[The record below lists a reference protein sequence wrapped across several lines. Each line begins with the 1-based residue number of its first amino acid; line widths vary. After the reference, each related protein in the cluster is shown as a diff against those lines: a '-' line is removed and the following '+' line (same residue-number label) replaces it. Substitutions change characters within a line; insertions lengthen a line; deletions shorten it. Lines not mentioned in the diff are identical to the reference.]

1 MRSLRWLL
9 LAALVLVAAAVL
21 GTYNSQR
28 RQQRSSRRGA
38 PPAIGLNTKTE
49 AVEWEWGQSGN
60 GQPQVH
66 ISAKNMSQS
75 KDGDKAELK
84 DIELRIYT
92 KDGQHFDRIK
102 SAGAQFSTSDNKLYS
117 PGEAEITLDIPTAGE
132 PTHPPTSIRT
142 WAINFD
148 SKTGQAFS
156 DQHVAFTFENGDG
169 TSTGAAYDPATHAL
183 ILNKDVVLNLQG
195 KGPQSLPMKV
205 ESEQLKWDEST
216 SVLELYPW
224 SKLTRGETIVEAGPS
239 TIHMKD
245 KLMSSIDAP
254 NGHGTDK
261 RPGREIEYS
270 ADMIHVDYNE
280 DGKMEKMSGTGNA
293 KLISHATGSA
303 TTVSGNRVEMF
314 FNQENNESVLA
325 TVIATGNG
333 AIESKPLPDPKGDTA
348 DTKILKADTLDLHM
362 RPGGKDIDHINTQ
375 APGTLEFLPNQA
387 SRHHRILKADRMAI
401 AYADKNE
408 IQSFHATNGTTQT
421 WPTDEELKKKTANAA
436 MAFTS
441 SKVIDATF
449 DAHGQLKLMKQQD
462 DFQYTEGV
470 RKALSRNATLENDR
484 NIMTL
489 ETGARISDD
498 TGSTTADDI
507 QINQNTGDFDAKGH
521 AYTTRLPDPKGNDP
535 KKKAGS
541 AMLDDDQPTQG
552 TADRITSSQRN
563 HLIHYSGN
571 AVVWQ
576 TSNRIQADRIDIDRD
591 KKSVVAD
598 GKVVTEFQDEV
609 KKDEARKD
617 DAAKDDKTQ
626 KTAAKSAPTQPI
638 FTLVRAPHMV
648 YTDADRLA
656 IYSGG
661 VDFVRP
667 NLTVKSASLKAYLNE
682 KDSGKDSRVN
692 KALGDGTVQIVEVS
706 PIRQRIGKSDH
717 AEYYTD
723 DNKVVLTGGSPQLTD
738 TIRGNTHGDK
748 LTYFTDDE
756 RLVVDGV
763 PERQVKSHYRKKL

>member
-28 RQQRSSRRGA
+28 RQQRSNRRGA
-38 PPAIGLNTKTE
+38 PPPIGLNTKTE
-49 AVEWEWGQSGN
+49 ALDWEWEQGGN
-60 GQPQVH
+60 GQKVH
-66 ISAKNMSQS
+66 ISAKSMTQS

-92 KDGQHFDRIK
+92 KDGQHFDRVK
-102 SAGAQFSTSDNKLYS
+102 SAGAQFSTTDNKLYS
-117 PGEAEITLDIPTAGE
+117 PGEAEITLDVPTVGE
-132 PTHPPTSIRT
+132 PTHPLTSIRT
-142 WAINFD
+142 QAINFD
-148 SKTGQAFS
+148 SKTGQALS

-169 TSTGAAYDPATHAL
+169 TSTGAAYDPAAHSL
-183 ILNKDVVLNLQG
+183 ILNKDVVLNLHG
-195 KGPQSLPMKV
+195 KNPQSLPMKV

-216 SVLELYPW
+216 SVLQLYPW
-224 SKLTRGETIVEAGPS
+224 SKLTRGDTVVEGAAS

-245 KLMSSIDAP
+245 KLMNSIDAP

-261 RPGREIEYS
+261 RPGRNIEYS
-270 ADMIHVDYNE
+270 ADMIHVDYDE
-280 DGKMEKMSGTGNA
+280 DGKMNKMTGTGNA
-293 KLISHATGSA
+293 KLVSHATGSA

-314 FNQENNESVLA
+314 FNQENGESELA
-325 TVIATGNG
+325 TVVAAGNG
-333 AIESKPLPDPKGDTA
+333 AVESKPVPDPKGDTA

-362 RPGGKDIDHINTQ
+362 RPGGKDIDHVNTQ
-375 APGTLEFLPNQA
+375 APGTLEFLPNQPA
-387 SRHHRILKADRMAI
+387 RHRRLLKADRMAI

-421 WPTDEELKKKTANAA
+421 WPTDEELKKKSANTAI
-436 MAFTS
+436 AFTS
-441 SKVIDATF
+441 SKLIDATF
-449 DAHGQLKLMKQQD
+449 DGHGQLKLMKQQD

-470 RKALSRNATLENDR
+470 RKALSKSATLENDR
-484 NIMTL
+484 NVMTL
-489 ETGARISDD
+489 EAGARISDD
-498 TGSTTADDI
+498 TGSTTADNI

-552 TADRITSSQRN
+552 TADRITSAERN
-563 HLIHYSGN
+563 RLIHYTGN

-576 TSNRIQADRIDIDRD
+576 TSNRIQADRIDIDRE

-598 GKVVTEFQDEV
+598 GKVVTEFQDE
-609 KKDEARKD
+609 ARKD
-617 DAAKDDKTQ
+617 ETKKDDAPKDAKKNT
-626 KTAAKSAPTQPI
+626 AKSSLTQPI

-648 YTDADRLA
+648 YTDADRVA
-656 IYSGG
+656 VYSGG

-692 KALGDGTVQIVEVS
+692 RALGDGTVQIVEVS
-706 PIRQRIGKSDH
+706 QLRQRIGKGEH

-723 DNKVVLTGGSPQLTD
+723 DNKVILTGGSPQLTD

-756 RLVVDGV
+756 RLLVDGV